1 MKATQDYNPLSITMN
16 SAVLLKELN
25 LIRYYLDGK
34 IEQNALTSLVTT
46 HSLKTYKAK
55 ILYDME
61 EIDKQMMKLT
71 RHMNTLQS
79 LLYELQ
85 IEEKPCVKVNLEE
98 LETVHTGAV

>member
-1 MKATQDYNPLSITMN
+1 MN

-25 LIRYYLDGK
+25 LIRYHLDGK
-34 IEQNALTSLVTT
+34 IEKNALTSLVTT

-98 LETVHTGAV
+98 LETVHTDAV